1 MLAST
6 WSTVPAFTGR
16 PALLEPDAAPLE
28 LAELS
33 VADELATTGDE
44 EVAALVTDASVDL
57 LPLGWL
63 TASVFDEGACSS
75 LAADEETELPAT

>member
-16 PALLEPDAAPLE
+16 PTLLEPDAAPLE

-33 VADELATTGDE
+33 VTDELATTGDE
-44 EVAALVTDASVDL
+44 EVTALVTDALVDL

-63 TASVFDEGACSS
+63 TAAVFDEGACSS

>member
-1 MLAST
+1 M
-6 WSTVPAFTGR
+6 VTG
-16 PALLEPDAAPLE
+16 PCALLEPDAAPLE

-63 TASVFDEGACSS
+63 TAAVFDEGACSS